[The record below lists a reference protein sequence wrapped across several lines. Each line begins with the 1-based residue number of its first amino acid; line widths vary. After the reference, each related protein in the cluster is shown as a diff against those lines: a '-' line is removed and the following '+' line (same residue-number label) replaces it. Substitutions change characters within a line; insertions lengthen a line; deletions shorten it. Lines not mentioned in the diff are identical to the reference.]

1 MAEAIARSHE
11 DVLSDKDK
19 RRFLEDIKDNFWIS
33 RNHGPVVAQV
43 KAELGMGDR
52 ESSAC
57 RTVLEPSAK
66 DEVAEAAEETDTEQ
80 ETVEE
85 TEQEVSEEEEV
96 IEAAVG
102 KKA

>member
-33 RNHGPVVAQV
+33 RNHGPLVAQV
-43 KAELGMGDR
+43 KAELGMVDGQAT
-52 ESSAC
+52 SH
-57 RTVLEPSAK
+57 TVLEQIAQG
-66 DEVAEAAEETDTEQ
+66 EVEEAEEETESEQETEQ
-80 ETVEE
+80 ET
-85 TEQEVSEEEEV
+85 EQDVSEEEEV

-102 KKA
+102 KKG